1 MSEVQMGMFEDD
13 ERLNALIDHLDRIP
27 EDELK
32 KSWPKMLFA
41 LVEVVSAELRRQG
54 LESAEAG
61 RLARKAIA
69 AQAGYMGGRA
79 YYLPMGESLF
89 AELRNHEIY
98 SRWSNRERIENLR
111 REYHMSETQIY
122 SIIREQHKRYRL
134 RIQPDMFDA
143 NHH

>member
-1 MSEVQMGMFEDD
+1 
-13 ERLNALIDHLDRIP
+13 

-54 LESAEAG
+54 LEPAEAG
-61 RLARKAIA
+61 RLARKTIA

-122 SIIREQHKRYRL
+122 AIIREQHKRHRR

>member
-1 MSEVQMGMFEDD
+1 MAEVQMGMFEDD

-54 LESAEAG
+54 LEPAEAG
-61 RLARKAIA
+61 RLARKTIA

-111 REYHMSETQIY
+111 REYRMSETQIY
-122 SIIREQHKRYRL
+122 AIIREQHKRHRR

>member
-1 MSEVQMGMFEDD
+1 MAEVQMGMFEDD
-13 ERLNALIDHLDRIP
+13 ERLNALIDRLDRIP

-54 LESAEAG
+54 LEPAEAG

-79 YYLPMGESLF
+79 YYLPMGE
-89 AELRNHEIY
+89 
-98 SRWSNRERIENLR
+98 
-111 REYHMSETQIY
+111 
-122 SIIREQHKRYRL
+122 
-134 RIQPDMFDA
+134 
-143 NHH
+143 

>member
-1 MSEVQMGMFEDD
+1 MAEVQMGMFEDD
-13 ERLNALIDHLDRIP
+13 ERLNSLIDRLDSIP

-54 LESAEAG
+54 LEPAEAG
-61 RLARKAIA
+61 RLARKTIA

-89 AELRNHEIY
+89 AELRNHEMF
-98 SRWSNRERIENLR
+98 SRWSNGEKVEKLR

-122 SIIREQHKRYRL
+122 AVIRDQHKRYR
-134 RIQPDMFDA
+134 RRTQPDLFDPG
-143 NHH
+143 NH